1 MATITK
7 ITLNGQ
13 HEGNFGPDCTETD
26 AEGYR
31 AWIRAELERDFPGV
45 EIDIN
50 ETDAARA
57 LIVETDA
64 DEQTSEGYHVHQAS
78 VVEVGEYL
86 AAAWDKCPWDW
97 VAA

>member
-1 MATITK
+1 MTITK

-13 HEGNFGPDCTETD
+13 HEGSYSPDCTADD
-26 AEGYR
+26 AAGYR

-45 EIDIN
+45 ELDIN
-50 ETDAARA
+50 EPDATRS

-64 DEQTSEGYHVHQAS
+64 DEQTSEGYHAHQAA

-86 AAAWDKCPWDW
+86 DAAWNRCPWDW
-97 VAA
+97 V